1 MKKVLAAV
9 CALSLV
15 GATAVMA
22 KTAEEIYKGTCAT
35 CHGPKGEGKKA
46 LGPALKGAEFVV
58 KGSDADVK
66 ATLKDGR
73 SGAAKKYKDFAG
85 PMPAQKS
92 LSDAE
97 LADLV
102 SYLKGDLQ
110 K

>member
-15 GATAVMA
+15 GATAVLA
-22 KTAEEIYKGTCAT
+22 DGGEGIYKSKCAT

-46 LGPALKGAEFVV
+46 LGPALKGSEFVV

-66 ATLKDGR
+66 ATIKDGR
-73 SGAAKKYKDFAG
+73 AAAAKKYKEFTG
-85 PMPAQKS
+85 PMPAQK

-102 SYLKGDLQ
+102 KYLKGDLQ

>member
-58 KGSDADVK
+58 KGADADVK

-97 LADLV
+97 LADV
-102 SYLKGDLQ
+102 VKYLKGDLQ

>member
-1 MKKVLAAV
+1 MKKVLVAV
-9 CALSLV
+9 CAFSLV
-15 GATAVMA
+15 GATTVMA
-22 KTAEEIYKGTCAT
+22 KTAEEIFKGTCAT

-66 ATLKDGR
+66 ATIKDGR
-73 SGAAKKYKDFAG
+73 AGAAKKYKEFAS
-85 PMPAQKS
+85 PMPAQKT

-97 LADLV
+97 LTDV
-102 SYLKGDLQ
+102 VKYLKGDIQ